1 MIFPPEGAGSHPK
14 SESISD
20 QWGEF
25 AREMYTGS
33 EVRGGWRSTSD
44 LRGLQSESPRD
55 GSGGQV
61 RGWGLVDNL
70 LGASCSVRARVCAL
84 RPAGFLIIESCC

>member
-1 MIFPPEGAGSHPK
+1 MSN
-14 SESISD
+14 SD

-33 EVRGGWRSTSD
+33 EVRGGWRS
-44 LRGLQSESPRD
+44 RGLQSESPRD

-61 RGWGLVDNL
+61 RGWGLVDKL
-70 LGASCSVRARVCAL
+70 AGEWGLPVVRARVCASSRWL
-84 RPAGFLIIESCC
+84 LKNRIRIRLLNE